1 MREYKLSKELIDQW
15 QYYGFCIKYVN
26 NETDDIVIENDS
38 CSLYF
43 DRLSV
48 NNLFTLT
55 TNLSMREE
63 IVKLAYKT
71 LVYLNDIKR
80 ENNDEQVNVT
90 KVTWYD
96 GDEEIEEEIGDD
108 I

>member
-1 MREYKLSKELIDQW
+1 MKEYKLSNELFNQW
-15 QYYGFCIKYVN
+15 SYNGYSIKYLN
-26 NETDDIVIENDS
+26 NKTDDIEIKNIN

-43 DRLSV
+43 DRFNEYSF
-48 NNLFTLT
+48 FTLT
-55 TNLSMREE
+55 TNATMNEE

-71 LVYLNDIKR
+71 LVYLNNIKR

-90 KVTWYD
+90 KITWYD
-96 GDEEIEEEIGDD
+96 GDEEIVEEIDPN